1 MKTYYK
7 NKRNKAGLSQSDM
20 AKELGIPC
28 VKYEQIER
36 GEIKMPKRLIDK
48 FNEII
53 SRGNNIHSLE
63 KLEHEREV
71 NEYIDWLNKNDHLK
85 LEMDRFNI
93 STQNELGQL
102 LGYKDGSIIS
112 KLFSGKFADAY
123 DLKNKIYLFFHD
135 ELNMQPK
142 RSNKQ
147 ISNKQRSNKQISD
160 KQKLLTSRLKKYC
173 EAYGLTQR
181 ELSKQLCMSQPTI
194 NRVLMETQIVCNS
207 TLNKIDTFLK
217 SKCFN
222 KDSVDLT
229 AEEEYVPEV
238 MFLGPTPNEDID
250 MLFPELPSNDS
261 NVTVIDFDLNSSE
274 KTTDV
279 TVPDE
284 TDSKELY
291 SIKKIYNENHEKIQK
306 LTEEINKL
314 TQREDVLLDILKEI
328 ERL

>member
-7 NKRNKAGLSQSDM
+7 NKRNKVGLSQSDM
-20 AKELGIPC
+20 ARELGIPC

-71 NEYIDWLNKNDHLK
+71 NEYIDWLSKNDHLK

-93 STQNELGQL
+93 STRNELGQL
-102 LGYKDGSIIS
+102 LGYKGGSIIS
-112 KLFSGKFADAY
+112 KLFSGKFSGAY

-142 RSNKQ
+142 KL
-147 ISNKQRSNKQISD
+147 NKQISD
-160 KQKLLTSRLKKYC
+160 KQKSITSKLKKYC
-173 EAYGLTQR
+173 ETYGLTQS
-181 ELSKQLCMSQPTI
+181 ELSKQMCMSQPTI
-194 NRVLMETQIVCNS
+194 NRILKETRIVGNS
-207 TLNKIDTFLK
+207 TLSKIDIFLK
-217 SKCFN
+217 NKGFN
-222 KDSVDLT
+222 NDCVESIVEEKSVPQ
-229 AEEEYVPEV
+229 A
-238 MFLGPTPNEDID
+238 MFLGPTPNEDTDI
-250 MLFPELPSNDS
+250 LFPELPSDDS
-261 NVTVIDFDLNSSE
+261 NITVVDFDLNGSE
-274 KTTDV
+274 KTTDI
-279 TVPDE
+279 TIPDE

-291 SIKKIYNENHEKIQK
+291 SIKKIYSENHEKIQK

-314 TQREDVLLDILKEI
+314 VQREDVLLDILKEI

>member
-7 NKRNKAGLSQSDM
+7 NKRNKVGLSQSDM
-20 AKELGIPC
+20 ARELGIPC

-36 GEIKMPKRLIDK
+36 GEIKMPKKLIDK

-53 SRGNNIHSLE
+53 TRGNNIHSLE

-71 NEYIDWLNKNDHLK
+71 NEYIDWLIKDDHLK
-85 LEMDRFNI
+85 LEMNRFNI
-93 STQNELGQL
+93 STRTELGQL
-102 LGYKDGSIIS
+102 LGYKDGTILS
-112 KLFSGKFADAY
+112 KLFSGKYANGYGY

-142 RSNKQ
+142 KLSKQ
-147 ISNKQRSNKQISD
+147 ISNKQKSIMSE
-160 KQKLLTSRLKKYC
+160 LKKYC
-173 EAYGLTQR
+173 ETYGLTQH
-181 ELSKQLCMSQPTI
+181 ELSKQMCMSQSTI
-194 NRVLMETQIVCNS
+194 NRILMETRTVSNS

-217 SKCFN
+217 SKGFN
-222 KDSVDLT
+222 KDSVDST
-229 AEEEYVPEV
+229 ADEKFVPEV
-238 MFLGPTPNEDID
+238 MFLEPTPNEDTD
-250 MLFPELPSNDS
+250 MLFPELPSDDS
-261 NVTVIDFDLNSSE
+261 NITVVDFNLNSSE

-279 TVPDE
+279 TIPDE

-291 SIKKIYNENHEKIQK
+291 SIKKIYSENHEKIKK

-314 TQREDVLLDILKEI
+314 VQREGVLLDILKEI

>member
-7 NKRNKAGLSQSDM
+7 NKRNKVGLSQSDM

-71 NEYIDWLNKNDHLK
+71 NEYIDWLSKNDHLK

-93 STQNELGQL
+93 STRTELGQL
-102 LGYKDGSIIS
+102 LGYKGGSIIS
-112 KLFSGKFADAY
+112 KLFSGKFANAY

-142 RSNKQ
+142 KL
-147 ISNKQRSNKQISD
+147 NKQISD
-160 KQKLLTSRLKKYC
+160 KQKSITSKLKKYC
-173 EAYGLTQR
+173 ETYGLTQC
-181 ELSKQLCMSQPTI
+181 ELSKQTHISQATI
-194 NRVLMETQIVCNS
+194 NRLLKETQIVGNS
-207 TLNKIDTFLK
+207 TLNKIDIFLK
-217 SKCFN
+217 NKGFN
-222 KDSVDLT
+222 NNCVESTVEEKSVPQ
-229 AEEEYVPEV
+229 A
-238 MFLGPTPNEDID
+238 MFLSPTPNEDTD
-250 MLFPELPSNDS
+250 VLFPELPSDDS
-261 NVTVIDFDLNSSE
+261 NITVVDFDLNSSE

-279 TVPDE
+279 TIPDE

-314 TQREDVLLDILKEI
+314 VQREDVLLDILKEI

>member
-7 NKRNKAGLSQSDM
+7 NKRNKVGLSQSDM
-20 AKELGIPC
+20 ARELGIPC
-28 VKYEQIER
+28 VKYEQIEK

-71 NEYIDWLNKNDHLK
+71 NEYIDWLSKNDHLK

-93 STQNELGQL
+93 STRTELGQL
-102 LGYKDGSIIS
+102 LGYKGGSIIS
-112 KLFSGKFADAY
+112 KLFSGKFANAY

-142 RSNKQ
+142 KPKKSNKQ
-147 ISNKQRSNKQISD
+147 
-160 KQKLLTSRLKKYC
+160 KLIKDRLKKYC
-173 EAYGLTQR
+173 EAYGLTQC
-181 ELSKQLCMSQPTI
+181 ELSKQTHISQATI
-194 NRVLMETQIVCNS
+194 NRLLKETQIVGNS
-207 TLNKIDTFLK
+207 TLSKIDIFLK
-217 SKCFN
+217 NKGFN
-222 KDSVDLT
+222 NDCVESTVEEKSVPQ
-229 AEEEYVPEV
+229 A
-238 MFLGPTPNEDID
+238 MFLAPTPNEDTDI
-250 MLFPELPSNDS
+250 LFPELPSNDS
-261 NVTVIDFDLNSSE
+261 NVKIVDFDLNSSE

-314 TQREDVLLDILKEI
+314 VQREDVLLDILKEI

>member
-7 NKRNKAGLSQSDM
+7 NKRNKVGLSQSDM

-71 NEYIDWLNKNDHLK
+71 NEYIDWLSKNDHLK

-93 STQNELGQL
+93 STRNELGQL

-142 RSNKQ
+142 KPKKSN
-147 ISNKQRSNKQISD
+147 
-160 KQKLLTSRLKKYC
+160 KQKLLTSKLKKYC
-173 EAYGLTQR
+173 ETYGLTQC
-181 ELSKQLCMSQPTI
+181 ELSKQTHISQATI
-194 NRVLMETQIVCNS
+194 NRLLKETQIVGNS
-207 TLNKIDTFLK
+207 TLNKIDIFLK
-217 SKCFN
+217 NKGFN
-222 KDSVDLT
+222 NDCIEST
-229 AEEEYVPEV
+229 AEEKSVPQA
-238 MFLGPTPNEDID
+238 MFLAPTPNEDID

-261 NVTVIDFDLNSSE
+261 NVTAIDFDLNSSE

-284 TDSKELY
+284 TDSKEIY

-314 TQREDVLLDILKEI
+314 VQREDVLLDILKEI

>member
-7 NKRNKAGLSQSDM
+7 NKRNKVGLSQSDM
-20 AKELGIPC
+20 ARELGIPC

-71 NEYIDWLNKNDHLK
+71 NEYIDWLSKNDHLK

-93 STQNELGQL
+93 STRNELGLL
-102 LGYKDGSIIS
+102 LGYKGGSIIS
-112 KLFSGKFADAY
+112 KLFSGKFAGAY

-142 RSNKQ
+142 KL
-147 ISNKQRSNKQISD
+147 NKQISD
-160 KQKLLTSRLKKYC
+160 KQKSITSKLKKYC
-173 EAYGLTQR
+173 ETYGLTQSK
-181 ELSKQLCMSQPTI
+181 LSKQMCVSQATI
-194 NRVLMETQIVCNS
+194 NRLLKETQILGNS
-207 TLNKIDTFLK
+207 TLSKIDIFLK
-217 SKCFN
+217 NKGFN
-222 KDSVDLT
+222 NNCVESTVEEKSVPQ
-229 AEEEYVPEV
+229 A
-238 MFLGPTPNEDID
+238 MFLGPTPNEDTDI
-250 MLFPELPSNDS
+250 LFPELPSNDS
-261 NVTVIDFDLNSSE
+261 NITVVDFDLNSSK

-279 TVPDE
+279 TIPDE

-314 TQREDVLLDILKEI
+314 VQREDVLLDILKEI
-328 ERL
+328 EGL

>member
-7 NKRNKAGLSQSDM
+7 NKRNKVGLSQSDM
-20 AKELGIPC
+20 ARELGIPC

-71 NEYIDWLNKNDHLK
+71 NEYIDWLSKNDHLK

-93 STQNELGQL
+93 STRNELGQL
-102 LGYKDGSIIS
+102 LGYKGGSIIS

-123 DLKNKIYLFFHD
+123 NLKNKIYLFFHD

-142 RSNKQ
+142 KL
-147 ISNKQRSNKQISD
+147 NKQISD
-160 KQKLLTSRLKKYC
+160 KQKSITSKLKKYC
-173 EAYGLTQR
+173 ESYGLTQS
-181 ELSKQLCMSQPTI
+181 ELSKQMCMSQATI
-194 NRVLMETQIVCNS
+194 NRLLKETRILGNS
-207 TLNKIDTFLK
+207 TLSKIDIFLK
-217 SKCFN
+217 SKGFN
-222 KDSVDLT
+222 NDCVEST
-229 AEEEYVPEV
+229 AEEKSVPQA
-238 MFLGPTPNEDID
+238 MFLGPTPNEDTDI
-250 MLFPELPSNDS
+250 LFPELPSDDS
-261 NVTVIDFDLNSSE
+261 NIAVVDFDLNSSE

-279 TVPDE
+279 TIPDE

-291 SIKKIYNENHEKIQK
+291 SIKKIYSENHEKIQK

-314 TQREDVLLDILKEI
+314 VQREDVLLDILKEI

>member
-7 NKRNKAGLSQSDM
+7 NKRNKVGLSQSDM
-20 AKELGIPC
+20 ARELGIPC

-36 GEIKMPKRLIDK
+36 GEIKMPKKLIDK

-53 SRGNNIHSLE
+53 TRGNNIHSLE

-71 NEYIDWLNKNDHLK
+71 NEYIDWLIKDDHLK
-85 LEMDRFNI
+85 LEMNMFNI
-93 STQNELGQL
+93 STRNELGQL
-102 LGYKDGSIIS
+102 LGYKDGTILS
-112 KLFSGKFADAY
+112 KLFSGKYANGYAY

-142 RSNKQ
+142 KLNKQ
-147 ISNKQRSNKQISD
+147 ISNKQKSI
-160 KQKLLTSRLKKYC
+160 TSKLKKYC
-173 EAYGLTQR
+173 ETYGLTQS
-181 ELSKQLCMSQPTI
+181 ELSKQMCMSLPTI
-194 NRVLMETQIVCNS
+194 NRLLKETQIVGNS
-207 TLNKIDTFLK
+207 TLSKIDIFLK
-217 SKCFN
+217 NKGFN
-222 KDSVDLT
+222 NDCVESTV
-229 AEEEYVPEV
+229 EEKSIPQA
-238 MFLGPTPNEDID
+238 MFLGPTPNEDTDI
-250 MLFPELPSNDS
+250 LFPELPSDDS
-261 NVTVIDFDLNSSE
+261 NITVVDFDLNSSK

-279 TVPDE
+279 TIPDE

-314 TQREDVLLDILKEI
+314 VQREGVLLDILKEI

>member
-7 NKRNKAGLSQSDM
+7 NKRNKVGLSQSDM
-20 AKELGIPC
+20 ARELGIPC

-71 NEYIDWLNKNDHLK
+71 NEYIDWLSKNDHLK

-93 STQNELGQL
+93 STRNELGQL
-102 LGYKDGSIIS
+102 LGYKGGSIIS
-112 KLFSGKFADAY
+112 KLFSGKFANAY

-142 RSNKQ
+142 KL
-147 ISNKQRSNKQISD
+147 NKQISD
-160 KQKLLTSRLKKYC
+160 KQKSIASKLKKYC
-173 EAYGLTQR
+173 ETYGLTQY
-181 ELSKQLCMSQPTI
+181 ELSKQMCMSQPTI
-194 NRVLMETQIVCNS
+194 NRLLKETRIVGNS
-207 TLNKIDTFLK
+207 TLSKIDIFLK
-217 SKCFN
+217 NKGFN
-222 KDSVDLT
+222 NDCVEST
-229 AEEEYVPEV
+229 AEEKSVPQA
-238 MFLGPTPNEDID
+238 MFLSPTPNEDTDI
-250 MLFPELPSNDS
+250 LFPELPSDDS
-261 NVTVIDFDLNSSE
+261 NITVVDFDLNSSE
-274 KTTDV
+274 NTTDV
-279 TVPDE
+279 TIPDE

-291 SIKKIYNENHEKIQK
+291 SIKKIYSENHEKIQK

-314 TQREDVLLDILKEI
+314 VQREDVLLDILKEI

>member
-7 NKRNKAGLSQSDM
+7 NKRNKVGLSQSDM
-20 AKELGIPC
+20 ARELGIPC

-71 NEYIDWLNKNDHLK
+71 NEYIDWLSKNDHLK

-93 STQNELGQL
+93 STRNELGEL
-102 LGYKDGSIIS
+102 LGYKGGSIIS
-112 KLFSGKFADAY
+112 KLFSGKFVNAY

-142 RSNKQ
+142 KLNKQ
-147 ISNKQRSNKQISD
+147 ISNKQKSI
-160 KQKLLTSRLKKYC
+160 TSKLKKYC
-173 EAYGLTQR
+173 EAYGLTQS
-181 ELSKQLCMSQPTI
+181 ELSKQMCMSQPTI
-194 NRVLMETQIVCNS
+194 NRLLKETRIVGNS
-207 TLNKIDTFLK
+207 TLSKIDIFLK
-217 SKCFN
+217 NKGFN
-222 KDSVDLT
+222 NDCVEST
-229 AEEEYVPEV
+229 AEEKSVPQA
-238 MFLGPTPNEDID
+238 MFLSPTPNEDTDI
-250 MLFPELPSNDS
+250 LFPELPSSDS
-261 NVTVIDFDLNSSE
+261 NITVVDFDSNSSE

-279 TVPDE
+279 TIPDE

-291 SIKKIYNENHEKIQK
+291 SIKKIYSENHEKIQK

-314 TQREDVLLDILKEI
+314 VQREDVLLDILKEI

>member
-7 NKRNKAGLSQSDM
+7 NKRNKVGLSQSDM
-20 AKELGIPC
+20 ARELGIPC

-36 GEIKMPKRLIDK
+36 GEIKMPKKLIDK

-53 SRGNNIHSLE
+53 TRGNNIHSLE

-71 NEYIDWLNKNDHLK
+71 NEYIDWLIKDDHLK
-85 LEMDRFNI
+85 LEMNMFNI
-93 STQNELGQL
+93 STRNELGQL
-102 LGYKDGSIIS
+102 LGYKDGTILS
-112 KLFSGKFADAY
+112 KLFSGKYANGYCY

-142 RSNKQ
+142 KLNKQ
-147 ISNKQRSNKQISD
+147 ISNKQKSITIK
-160 KQKLLTSRLKKYC
+160 LKKYC
-173 EAYGLTQR
+173 ETYGLTQS
-181 ELSKQLCMSQPTI
+181 ELSKQMCISLPTI
-194 NRVLMETQIVCNS
+194 NRLLKETQIVGNS

-217 SKCFN
+217 SKGFN
-222 KDSVDLT
+222 NDCVESTV
-229 AEEEYVPEV
+229 EEKSIPQA
-238 MFLGPTPNEDID
+238 MFLGPTPNEDTDI
-250 MLFPELPSNDS
+250 LFPELPSDDS
-261 NVTVIDFDLNSSE
+261 NITVVDFDLNSSK

-279 TVPDE
+279 TIPDE

-314 TQREDVLLDILKEI
+314 VQREGVLLDILKEI

>member
-7 NKRNKAGLSQSDM
+7 NKRNKVGLSQSDM
-20 AKELGIPC
+20 ARELGIPC

-71 NEYIDWLNKNDHLK
+71 NEYIDWLSKNDHLK

-93 STQNELGQL
+93 STRNELGLL
-102 LGYKDGSIIS
+102 LGYKGGSIIS
-112 KLFSGKFADAY
+112 KLFSGKFANAYAY

-142 RSNKQ
+142 KL
-147 ISNKQRSNKQISD
+147 NKQISD
-160 KQKLLTSRLKKYC
+160 KQKSITSKLKKYC
-173 EAYGLTQR
+173 ETYGLTQY
-181 ELSKQLCMSQPTI
+181 ELSKQMCMSQPTI
-194 NRVLMETQIVCNS
+194 NRLLNETRIVGNS
-207 TLNKIDTFLK
+207 TLSKIDTFLK
-217 SKCFN
+217 SKGFN
-222 KDSVDLT
+222 NDCVEST
-229 AEEEYVPEV
+229 AEEKSVPQA
-238 MFLGPTPNEDID
+238 MFLSPTPNEDTDI
-250 MLFPELPSNDS
+250 LFPELPSDDS
-261 NVTVIDFDLNSSE
+261 NIAVVDFDLNSSE

-279 TVPDE
+279 TIPDE
-284 TDSKELY
+284 TDSKEIY

-314 TQREDVLLDILKEI
+314 VQREDVLLDILKEI

>member
-71 NEYIDWLNKNDHLK
+71 NEYIDWLNKNNHLK

-147 ISNKQRSNKQISD
+147 RSNKQISD
-160 KQKLLTSRLKKYC
+160 KQKLLTSKLKKYC

-194 NRVLMETQIVCNS
+194 NRILMETQIVCNS

-222 KDSVDLT
+222 KDNVDST
-229 AEEEYVPEV
+229 ADEEYVPEV

-274 KTTDV
+274 KATDV

>member
-7 NKRNKAGLSQSDM
+7 NKRNKVGLSQSDM
-20 AKELGIPC
+20 ARELGIPC

-71 NEYIDWLNKNDHLK
+71 NEYIDWLSKNDHLK

-93 STQNELGQL
+93 STRNELGQL
-102 LGYKDGSIIS
+102 LGYKGGSIIS
-112 KLFSGKFADAY
+112 KLFSGKFANAYAY

-142 RSNKQ
+142 KPKKSNKQ
-147 ISNKQRSNKQISD
+147 KLITSN
-160 KQKLLTSRLKKYC
+160 LKKYC
-173 EAYGLTQR
+173 EAYGLTQC
-181 ELSKQLCMSQPTI
+181 ELSKQTHISQATI
-194 NRVLMETQIVCNS
+194 NRLLKETQTVGNS
-207 TLNKIDTFLK
+207 TLNKIDIFLK
-217 SKCFN
+217 NKGFN
-222 KDSVDLT
+222 NDCIESTVEEKSVPQ
-229 AEEEYVPEV
+229 A
-238 MFLGPTPNEDID
+238 MFLSPTPNEDTDI
-250 MLFPELPSNDS
+250 LFPELPSNDS
-261 NVTVIDFDLNSSE
+261 NVKIVDFDLNSSE

-279 TVPDE
+279 TIPDE

-314 TQREDVLLDILKEI
+314 VQREDVLLDILKEI

>member
-7 NKRNKAGLSQSDM
+7 NKRNKVGLSQSDM
-20 AKELGIPC
+20 ARELGIPC
-28 VKYEQIER
+28 VKYEQIEK

-71 NEYIDWLNKNDHLK
+71 NEYIDWLSKNDHLK

-93 STQNELGQL
+93 STRNELGQL
-102 LGYKDGSIIS
+102 LGYKGGSIIS
-112 KLFSGKFADAY
+112 KLFSGKFANAY

-142 RSNKQ
+142 KL
-147 ISNKQRSNKQISD
+147 NKQISD
-160 KQKLLTSRLKKYC
+160 KQKSITSKLKKYC
-173 EAYGLTQR
+173 ETYGLTQY
-181 ELSKQLCMSQPTI
+181 ELSKQMCTSQSTI
-194 NRVLMETQIVCNS
+194 NRLLKETQIVGNS
-207 TLNKIDTFLK
+207 TLNKIDIFLK
-217 SKCFN
+217 NKGFN
-222 KDSVDLT
+222 NDCVESTVEEKSVPQ
-229 AEEEYVPEV
+229 A
-238 MFLGPTPNEDID
+238 MFLGPIPNEDTDI
-250 MLFPELPSNDS
+250 LFPELPSNDS
-261 NVTVIDFDLNSSE
+261 NVKIVDFDLNSSE

-314 TQREDVLLDILKEI
+314 VQREDVLLDILKEI

>member
-7 NKRNKAGLSQSDM
+7 NKRNKVGLSQSDM
-20 AKELGIPC
+20 ARELGIPC

-71 NEYIDWLNKNDHLK
+71 NEYIDWLSKNDHLK

-93 STQNELGQL
+93 STRNELGLL
-102 LGYKDGSIIS
+102 LGYKGGSIIS
-112 KLFSGKFADAY
+112 KLFSGKFANAY

-142 RSNKQ
+142 KL
-147 ISNKQRSNKQISD
+147 NKQISD
-160 KQKLLTSRLKKYC
+160 KQKSITSKLKKYC
-173 EAYGLTQR
+173 ETYGLTQS
-181 ELSKQLCMSQPTI
+181 ELSKQMCMSQPTI
-194 NRVLMETQIVCNS
+194 NRLLKETRIVGNS
-207 TLNKIDTFLK
+207 TLSKIDIFLK

-222 KDSVDLT
+222 NDYVEST
-229 AEEEYVPEV
+229 AEEKSVPQA
-238 MFLGPTPNEDID
+238 MFLGPTPNEDTDI
-250 MLFPELPSNDS
+250 LFPELPSDDS
-261 NVTVIDFDLNSSE
+261 NITVVDFDLNSSE

-279 TVPDE
+279 TIPDE

-291 SIKKIYNENHEKIQK
+291 SIKKIYSENHEKIQK

-314 TQREDVLLDILKEI
+314 VQREDVLLDILKEI

>member
-7 NKRNKAGLSQSDM
+7 NKRNKVGLSQSDM
-20 AKELGIPC
+20 ARELGIPC

-36 GEIKMPKRLIDK
+36 GEIKMPKKLIDK

-53 SRGNNIHSLE
+53 TRGNNIHSLE

-71 NEYIDWLNKNDHLK
+71 NEYIDWLIKDDHLK
-85 LEMDRFNI
+85 LEMNMFNI
-93 STQNELGQL
+93 STRNELGQL
-102 LGYKDGSIIS
+102 LGYKDGTILS
-112 KLFSGKFADAY
+112 KLFSGKYANGYCY

-142 RSNKQ
+142 KLNKQ
-147 ISNKQRSNKQISD
+147 ISNKQKSI
-160 KQKLLTSRLKKYC
+160 TSKLKKYC
-173 EAYGLTQR
+173 ETYGLTQS
-181 ELSKQLCMSQPTI
+181 ELSKQMCMSLPTI
-194 NRVLMETQIVCNS
+194 NRLLKETRIVGNS
-207 TLNKIDTFLK
+207 TLSKIDIFLK
-217 SKCFN
+217 NKGFN
-222 KDSVDLT
+222 NDCVESTVEEKSVPQ
-229 AEEEYVPEV
+229 A
-238 MFLGPTPNEDID
+238 MFLEPTPNEDTD
-250 MLFPELPSNDS
+250 MLFPELPSDDS
-261 NVTVIDFDLNSSE
+261 NVTVIDFDLNSSK

-291 SIKKIYNENHEKIQK
+291 SIKKIYSENHEKIQK

-314 TQREDVLLDILKEI
+314 VQREDVLLDILKEI

>member
-7 NKRNKAGLSQSDM
+7 NKRNKVGLSQSDM
-20 AKELGIPC
+20 ARELGIPC

-71 NEYIDWLNKNDHLK
+71 NEYIDWLSKNDHLK

-93 STQNELGQL
+93 STRNELGEL
-102 LGYKDGSIIS
+102 LGYKGGSIIS

-142 RSNKQ
+142 KL
-147 ISNKQRSNKQISD
+147 NKQISD
-160 KQKLLTSRLKKYC
+160 KQKSITSKLKKYY
-173 EAYGLTQR
+173 ETYGLTQS
-181 ELSKQLCMSQPTI
+181 ELSKQMCMSQPTI
-194 NRVLMETQIVCNS
+194 NRILKETRIVGNS
-207 TLNKIDTFLK
+207 TLSKIDIFLK
-217 SKCFN
+217 N
-222 KDSVDLT
+222 KDFNNDCVEST
-229 AEEEYVPEV
+229 AEEKSVPQA
-238 MFLGPTPNEDID
+238 MFLGPTPNEDTDI
-250 MLFPELPSNDS
+250 LFPELPSNDS
-261 NVTVIDFDLNSSE
+261 NVTVVDFDLNSSE

-279 TVPDE
+279 TIPDE

-314 TQREDVLLDILKEI
+314 VQREDVLLDILKEI

>member
-7 NKRNKAGLSQSDM
+7 NKRNKVGLSQSDM

-71 NEYIDWLNKNDHLK
+71 NEYIDWLSKNDHLK

-93 STQNELGQL
+93 STRNELGQL
-102 LGYKDGSIIS
+102 LGYKGGSIIS

-142 RSNKQ
+142 KPKKSNKQ
-147 ISNKQRSNKQISD
+147 
-160 KQKLLTSRLKKYC
+160 KLIKDRLKKYC
-173 EAYGLTQR
+173 EAYGLTQC
-181 ELSKQLCMSQPTI
+181 ELSKQTHISQATI
-194 NRVLMETQIVCNS
+194 NRILMETQIVSNS

-217 SKCFN
+217 SKGFD
-222 KDSVDLT
+222 KDSVEST
-229 AEEEYVPEV
+229 AEEKSVPQA
-238 MFLGPTPNEDID
+238 MFLAPTPNEDID

-284 TDSKELY
+284 TDSKEIY

-314 TQREDVLLDILKEI
+314 VQREDVLLDILKEI

>member
-7 NKRNKAGLSQSDM
+7 NKRNKVGLSQSDM
-20 AKELGIPC
+20 ARELGIPC

-36 GEIKMPKRLIDK
+36 GEIKMPKKLIDK

-53 SRGNNIHSLE
+53 TRGNNIHSLE

-71 NEYIDWLNKNDHLK
+71 NEYIDWLSKNDHLK

-102 LGYKDGSIIS
+102 LGYEGGSIIS
-112 KLFSGKFADAY
+112 KLFSGKFANGYAY

-142 RSNKQ
+142 KP
-147 ISNKQRSNKQISD
+147 KISD
-160 KQKLLTSRLKKYC
+160 KQKLIKDRLKKYC
-173 EAYGLTQR
+173 EAYGLTQC
-181 ELSKQLCMSQPTI
+181 ELSKQTHISQATI
-194 NRVLMETQIVCNS
+194 NRLLKETQTVGNS
-207 TLNKIDTFLK
+207 TLNKIDIFLK
-217 SKCFN
+217 NKGFN
-222 KDSVDLT
+222 NDCIESTADEKSVPQ
-229 AEEEYVPEV
+229 A
-238 MFLGPTPNEDID
+238 MFLGPTPNEDADI
-250 MLFPELPSNDS
+250 LFPELPSDDS
-261 NVTVIDFDLNSSE
+261 NITVVDFDLNVSE
-274 KTTDV
+274 KTTDI
-279 TVPDE
+279 TIPDE

-314 TQREDVLLDILKEI
+314 VQREDVLLDILKEI

>member
-7 NKRNKAGLSQSDM
+7 NKRNKVGLSQSDM
-20 AKELGIPC
+20 ARELGIPC

-36 GEIKMPKRLIDK
+36 GEIKMPKKLIDK

-53 SRGNNIHSLE
+53 TRGNNIHSLE

-71 NEYIDWLNKNDHLK
+71 NEYIDWLIKDDHLK
-85 LEMDRFNI
+85 LEMNMFNI
-93 STQNELGQL
+93 STRNELGQL
-102 LGYKDGSIIS
+102 LGYKDGTILS
-112 KLFSGKFADAY
+112 KLFSGKYANGYCY

-142 RSNKQ
+142 KLNKQ
-147 ISNKQRSNKQISD
+147 ISNKQKSI
-160 KQKLLTSRLKKYC
+160 TSKLKKYC
-173 EAYGLTQR
+173 ETYGLTQS
-181 ELSKQLCMSQPTI
+181 ELSKQMCMSLPTI
-194 NRVLMETQIVCNS
+194 NRLLKETRIVGNS

-217 SKCFN
+217 SKGFN
-222 KDSVDLT
+222 KDSVDST
-229 AEEEYVPEV
+229 ADEKFVPDV
-238 MFLGPTPNEDID
+238 MFLGPTPNEDTDI
-250 MLFPELPSNDS
+250 LFPELPSDDS
-261 NVTVIDFDLNSSE
+261 NITVVDFDLNSSK

-279 TVPDE
+279 TIPDE

-291 SIKKIYNENHEKIQK
+291 SIKKIYSENHEKIQK

-314 TQREDVLLDILKEI
+314 VQREGVLLDILKEI

>member
-71 NEYIDWLNKNDHLK
+71 NEYIDWLSKNDHLK

-93 STQNELGQL
+93 STRNELGQL
-102 LGYKDGSIIS
+102 LGYTDGSIIS

-142 RSNKQ
+142 KSKKQ
-147 ISNKQRSNKQISD
+147 ILNKQISD
-160 KQKLLTSRLKKYC
+160 KQKLLTSKLKKYC
-173 EAYGLTQR
+173 ECYELTQR

-194 NRVLMETQIVCNS
+194 NRILMETQTVSNS

-217 SKCFN
+217 SKSFN
-222 KDSVDLT
+222 KNRVEST
-229 AEEEYVPEV
+229 AEEESVPQV
-238 MFLGPTPNEDID
+238 MFLAPTPNEDID

-261 NVTVIDFDLNSSE
+261 NVTVIDFDLNGSE

>member
-7 NKRNKAGLSQSDM
+7 NKRNKVGLSQSDM
-20 AKELGIPC
+20 ARELGIPC

-71 NEYIDWLNKNDHLK
+71 NEYIDWLSKNDHLK

-93 STQNELGQL
+93 STRNELGLL
-102 LGYKDGSIIS
+102 LGYKGGSIIS
-112 KLFSGKFADAY
+112 KLFSGKFADAYAY

-142 RSNKQ
+142 KSKKQ
-147 ISNKQRSNKQISD
+147 ISNKQISD
-160 KQKLLTSRLKKYC
+160 KQKLLTSELKKYC
-173 EAYGLTQR
+173 ECYGLTQR
-181 ELSKQLCMSQPTI
+181 ELSKQMCMSQPTI
-194 NRVLMETQIVCNS
+194 NRILMETQIVSNS

-217 SKCFN
+217 SESFN
-222 KDSVDLT
+222 KDHVESTVEEKSVPQ
-229 AEEEYVPEV
+229 A
-238 MFLGPTPNEDID
+238 MFLSPTPNEDADI
-250 MLFPELPSNDS
+250 LFPELPSGDS
-261 NVTVIDFDLNSSE
+261 NVTVVDFDLNSSE

-314 TQREDVLLDILKEI
+314 VQREDVLLDILKEI

>member
-7 NKRNKAGLSQSDM
+7 NKRNKVGLSQSDM
-20 AKELGIPC
+20 ARELGIPC

-36 GEIKMPKRLIDK
+36 GEIKMPKKLIDK

-53 SRGNNIHSLE
+53 TRGNNIHSLE

-71 NEYIDWLNKNDHLK
+71 NEYIDWLIKDDHLK
-85 LEMDRFNI
+85 LEMNMFNI
-93 STQNELGQL
+93 STRNELGQL
-102 LGYKDGSIIS
+102 LGYKDGTILS
-112 KLFSGKFADAY
+112 KLFSGKYANGYCY

-142 RSNKQ
+142 KLNKQ
-147 ISNKQRSNKQISD
+147 ISNKQKSITIK
-160 KQKLLTSRLKKYC
+160 LKKYC
-173 EAYGLTQR
+173 ETYGLTQS
-181 ELSKQLCMSQPTI
+181 ELSKQMCISLPTI
-194 NRVLMETQIVCNS
+194 NRLLKETQIVGNS

-217 SKCFN
+217 SKGFN
-222 KDSVDLT
+222 KDSVDST
-229 AEEEYVPEV
+229 ADEKFVPDV
-238 MFLGPTPNEDID
+238 MFLGPTPNEDTDI
-250 MLFPELPSNDS
+250 LFPELPSDDS
-261 NVTVIDFDLNSSE
+261 NITVVDFDLNSSK

-279 TVPDE
+279 TIPDE

-314 TQREDVLLDILKEI
+314 VQREGVLLDILKEI

>member
-7 NKRNKAGLSQSDM
+7 NKRNKVGLSQSDM
-20 AKELGIPC
+20 ARELGIPC

-53 SRGNNIHSLE
+53 TRGNNIHSLE

-71 NEYIDWLNKNDHLK
+71 NEYIDWLSKNDHLK

-93 STQNELGQL
+93 STRNELGQL
-102 LGYKDGSIIS
+102 LGYKGGSIIS
-112 KLFSGKFADAY
+112 KLFSGKYANGYAY

-142 RSNKQ
+142 KL
-147 ISNKQRSNKQISD
+147 NKQISD
-160 KQKLLTSRLKKYC
+160 KQKSITSKLKKYC
-173 EAYGLTQR
+173 ETYGLTQS
-181 ELSKQLCMSQPTI
+181 ELSKQMCMSQPTI
-194 NRVLMETQIVCNS
+194 NRLLKETRIVGNS
-207 TLNKIDTFLK
+207 TLSKIDIFLK
-217 SKCFN
+217 NKGFN
-222 KDSVDLT
+222 NNCVKSTVEEKSVPQ
-229 AEEEYVPEV
+229 A
-238 MFLGPTPNEDID
+238 MFLSPTPNEDTDI
-250 MLFPELPSNDS
+250 LFPELPSNDS
-261 NVTVIDFDLNSSE
+261 NVTVVDFDLNSSE

-279 TVPDE
+279 TIPDE

-314 TQREDVLLDILKEI
+314 VQREDVLLDILKEI

>member
-7 NKRNKAGLSQSDM
+7 NKRNKVGLSQSDM
-20 AKELGIPC
+20 ARELGIPC

-63 KLEHEREV
+63 KLEHKREV
-71 NEYIDWLNKNDHLK
+71 NEYIDWLSKNDHLK

-93 STQNELGQL
+93 STRNELGQL
-102 LGYKDGSIIS
+102 LGYKGGSIIS
-112 KLFSGKFADAY
+112 KLFSGKFANAY

-142 RSNKQ
+142 KL
-147 ISNKQRSNKQISD
+147 NKQISD
-160 KQKLLTSRLKKYC
+160 KQKSITSKLKKYC
-173 EAYGLTQR
+173 ETYGLTQS
-181 ELSKQLCMSQPTI
+181 ELSKQTHISQATI
-194 NRVLMETQIVCNS
+194 NRLLKETQIVGNS
-207 TLNKIDTFLK
+207 TLSKIDIFLK
-217 SKCFN
+217 NKGFN
-222 KDSVDLT
+222 NDCIESTVEEKSVPQ
-229 AEEEYVPEV
+229 A
-238 MFLGPTPNEDID
+238 MFLSPTPNEDID
-250 MLFPELPSNDS
+250 VLFPELPSGDS
-261 NVTVIDFDLNSSE
+261 NVKIVDFDLNSSE

-314 TQREDVLLDILKEI
+314 VQREDVLLDILKEI

>member
-7 NKRNKAGLSQSDM
+7 NKRNKVGLSQSDM
-20 AKELGIPC
+20 ARELGIPC

-71 NEYIDWLNKNDHLK
+71 NEYIDWLSKNDHLK

-93 STQNELGQL
+93 STRNELGQL
-102 LGYKDGSIIS
+102 LGYKGGSIIS
-112 KLFSGKFADAY
+112 KLFSGKFAKAY

-142 RSNKQ
+142 KL
-147 ISNKQRSNKQISD
+147 NKQISD
-160 KQKLLTSRLKKYC
+160 KQKSITSKLKKYC
-173 EAYGLTQR
+173 ETYGLTQC
-181 ELSKQLCMSQPTI
+181 ELSKQTHISQATI
-194 NRVLMETQIVCNS
+194 NRLLKETQIVGNS
-207 TLNKIDTFLK
+207 TLNKIDIFLK
-217 SKCFN
+217 NKGFN
-222 KDSVDLT
+222 NNCVESTVEEKSVPQ
-229 AEEEYVPEV
+229 A
-238 MFLGPTPNEDID
+238 MFLSPTPNEDTD
-250 MLFPELPSNDS
+250 VLFPELPSDDS
-261 NVTVIDFDLNSSE
+261 NITVVDFDLNSSE

-279 TVPDE
+279 TIPDE

-314 TQREDVLLDILKEI
+314 VQREDVLLDILKEI

>member
-7 NKRNKAGLSQSDM
+7 NKRNKVGLSQSDM
-20 AKELGIPC
+20 ARELGIPC

-71 NEYIDWLNKNDHLK
+71 NEYIDWLSKNDHLK

-93 STQNELGQL
+93 STRNELGLL
-102 LGYKDGSIIS
+102 LGYKGGSIIS
-112 KLFSGKFADAY
+112 KLFSGKFVDAY
-123 DLKNKIYLFFHD
+123 NLKNKIYLFFHD

-142 RSNKQ
+142 KL
-147 ISNKQRSNKQISD
+147 NKQISD
-160 KQKLLTSRLKKYC
+160 KQKSITSKLKKYC
-173 EAYGLTQR
+173 ETYGLTQS
-181 ELSKQLCMSQPTI
+181 ELSKQMCMSQPTI
-194 NRVLMETQIVCNS
+194 NRLLKETRIVGNS
-207 TLNKIDTFLK
+207 TLSKIDIFLK
-217 SKCFN
+217 NKGFN
-222 KDSVDLT
+222 NDCVESTVEEKSVPQ
-229 AEEEYVPEV
+229 A
-238 MFLGPTPNEDID
+238 MFLAPTPNEDADI
-250 MLFPELPSNDS
+250 LFPELPSNNS
-261 NVTVIDFDLNSSE
+261 NVTVVDFDLNSSE

-284 TDSKELY
+284 TDSKEIY

-314 TQREDVLLDILKEI
+314 VQREDVLLDILKEI

>member
-36 GEIKMPKRLIDK
+36 GEIKMPKKLIDK

-71 NEYIDWLNKNDHLK
+71 NEYIDWLSKDNHLK
-85 LEMDRFNI
+85 LEMDMFNI
-93 STQNELGQL
+93 STRNELGQL
-102 LGYKDGSIIS
+102 LGYNDGSIIS
-112 KLFSGKFADAY
+112 KLFSGKFTNAY

-142 RSNKQ
+142 KSKKQ
-147 ISNKQRSNKQISD
+147 ISNKQKS
-160 KQKLLTSRLKKYC
+160 LTTKLKKYC
-173 EAYGLTQR
+173 KTHGLTQH
-181 ELSKQLCMSQPTI
+181 EVSKQLCIGQSTI
-194 NRVLMETQIVCNS
+194 NRILMEKQIASNS
-207 TLNKIDTFLK
+207 TLNKIDIFLK
-217 SKCFN
+217 SKGFN
-222 KDSVDLT
+222 DNCVDSSV
-229 AEEEYVPEV
+229 EEKSVPQA
-238 MFLGPTPNEDID
+238 MFLEPTPNEDID
-250 MLFPELPSNDS
+250 TLFPELPSDDS
-261 NVTVIDFDLNSSE
+261 NITVIDFDLNSSK
-274 KTTDV
+274 KTVDI

-284 TDSKELY
+284 TDSKEVY
-291 SIKKIYNENHEKIQK
+291 SIKKIYSENHEKIQK

-314 TQREDVLLDILKEI
+314 VQREDVLLDILKEI

>member
-7 NKRNKAGLSQSDM
+7 NKRNKVGLSQSDM
-20 AKELGIPC
+20 ARELGIPC

-36 GEIKMPKRLIDK
+36 GEIKMPKKLIDK

-53 SRGNNIHSLE
+53 TRGNNIHSLE

-71 NEYIDWLNKNDHLK
+71 NEYIDWLIKDDHLK
-85 LEMDRFNI
+85 LEMNMFNI
-93 STQNELGQL
+93 STRNELGQL
-102 LGYKDGSIIS
+102 LGYKDGTILS
-112 KLFSGKFADAY
+112 KLFSGKYANGYYY

-142 RSNKQ
+142 KLNKQ
-147 ISNKQRSNKQISD
+147 ISNKQKSI
-160 KQKLLTSRLKKYC
+160 TSKLKKYC
-173 EAYGLTQR
+173 ETYGLTQS
-181 ELSKQLCMSQPTI
+181 ELSKQMCMSLPTI
-194 NRVLMETQIVCNS
+194 NRLLKETQIVGNS
-207 TLNKIDTFLK
+207 TLSKIDIFLK
-217 SKCFN
+217 NKGFN
-222 KDSVDLT
+222 NDCVESTV
-229 AEEEYVPEV
+229 EEKSIPQA
-238 MFLGPTPNEDID
+238 MFLEPTPNEDTDI
-250 MLFPELPSNDS
+250 LFPELPSDDS
-261 NVTVIDFDLNSSE
+261 NITVVDFDLNSSK

-279 TVPDE
+279 TIPDE

-314 TQREDVLLDILKEI
+314 VQREGVLLDILKEI

>member
-7 NKRNKAGLSQSDM
+7 NKRNKVGLSQSDM
-20 AKELGIPC
+20 ARELGIPC
-28 VKYEQIER
+28 VKYEQIEK

-71 NEYIDWLNKNDHLK
+71 NEYIDWLSKNDHLK

-93 STQNELGQL
+93 STRNELGQL
-102 LGYKDGSIIS
+102 LGYKGGSIIS
-112 KLFSGKFADAY
+112 KLFSGKFANAY

-142 RSNKQ
+142 KLNKQ
-147 ISNKQRSNKQISD
+147 ISNKQKSI
-160 KQKLLTSRLKKYC
+160 TSKLKKYC
-173 EAYGLTQR
+173 EAYGLTQC
-181 ELSKQLCMSQPTI
+181 ELSKQTHISQATI
-194 NRVLMETQIVCNS
+194 NRLLKETQIVGNS
-207 TLNKIDTFLK
+207 TLNKIDIFLK
-217 SKCFN
+217 N
-222 KDSVDLT
+222 KGFDNDCIEST
-229 AEEEYVPEV
+229 AEEKSVPQA
-238 MFLGPTPNEDID
+238 MFLSPTPNEDADI
-250 MLFPELPSNDS
+250 LFPELPSNDS
-261 NVTVIDFDLNSSE
+261 NVTVVDFDLNSSE

-314 TQREDVLLDILKEI
+314 VQREDVLLDILKEI

>member
-36 GEIKMPKRLIDK
+36 GEIKMPKKLIDK

-71 NEYIDWLNKNDHLK
+71 NEYIDWLSKNDHLK

-93 STQNELGQL
+93 STRNELGQL
-102 LGYKDGSIIS
+102 LGYNGGSIIS
-112 KLFSGKFADAY
+112 KLFSGKFANGYAY

-142 RSNKQ
+142 KL
-147 ISNKQRSNKQISD
+147 NKQISD
-160 KQKLLTSRLKKYC
+160 KQKLIKDRLKKYC
-173 EAYGLTQR
+173 EVYGLTQC
-181 ELSKQLCMSQPTI
+181 ELSKQTHISQATI
-194 NRVLMETQIVCNS
+194 NRLLKETQIVGNS
-207 TLNKIDTFLK
+207 TLNKIDIFLK
-217 SKCFN
+217 NKGFN
-222 KDSVDLT
+222 NDCVESTVEEKSVPQ
-229 AEEEYVPEV
+229 A
-238 MFLGPTPNEDID
+238 MFLGPTPNEDADI
-250 MLFPELPSNDS
+250 LFPELPSGDS
-261 NVTVIDFDLNSSE
+261 NVTVVDFDLNSSE

-314 TQREDVLLDILKEI
+314 VQREDVLLDILKEI

>member
-7 NKRNKAGLSQSDM
+7 NKRNKVGLSQSDM
-20 AKELGIPC
+20 ARELGIPC

-36 GEIKMPKRLIDK
+36 GEIKMPKKLIDK

-53 SRGNNIHSLE
+53 TRGNNIHSLE

-71 NEYIDWLNKNDHLK
+71 NEYIDWLIKDDHLK
-85 LEMDRFNI
+85 LEMNMFNI
-93 STQNELGQL
+93 STRNELGKL
-102 LGYKDGSIIS
+102 LGYKDGTILS
-112 KLFSGKFADAY
+112 KLFSGKYANGYCY

-142 RSNKQ
+142 KLNKQ
-147 ISNKQRSNKQISD
+147 ISNKQKSI
-160 KQKLLTSRLKKYC
+160 TSKLKKYC
-173 EAYGLTQR
+173 ETYGLTQS
-181 ELSKQLCMSQPTI
+181 ELSKQMCMSLPTI
-194 NRVLMETQIVCNS
+194 NRLLKETRIVGNS
-207 TLNKIDTFLK
+207 TLSKIDIFLK
-217 SKCFN
+217 NKGFN
-222 KDSVDLT
+222 NDCVESTV
-229 AEEEYVPEV
+229 EEKSVPEV
-238 MFLGPTPNEDID
+238 MFLGPTPNEDTN
-250 MLFPELPSNDS
+250 MLFPELPSDDS
-261 NVTVIDFDLNSSE
+261 NVTVIDFDLNSSK

-279 TVPDE
+279 TIPDE

-314 TQREDVLLDILKEI
+314 VQREAVLLDILKEI

>member
-71 NEYIDWLNKNDHLK
+71 NEYIDWLSKNDHLK

-93 STQNELGQL
+93 STRNELGQL

-123 DLKNKIYLFFHD
+123 NLKNKIYLFFHD

-142 RSNKQ
+142 KPKKSNKQ
-147 ISNKQRSNKQISD
+147 
-160 KQKLLTSRLKKYC
+160 KLIKDRLKKYC
-173 EAYGLTQR
+173 EAYGLTQC
-181 ELSKQLCMSQPTI
+181 ELSKQTHISQATI
-194 NRVLMETQIVCNS
+194 NRLLKETQIVGNS

-217 SKCFN
+217 SKAFN
-222 KDSVDLT
+222 NNCIEST
-229 AEEEYVPEV
+229 AEEKSVPQA
-238 MFLGPTPNEDID
+238 MFLAPTPNEDID

-261 NVTVIDFDLNSSE
+261 NITVIDFDLNGSK

-279 TVPDE
+279 SVPDE

-314 TQREDVLLDILKEI
+314 VQREDVLLDILKEI

>member
-7 NKRNKAGLSQSDM
+7 NKRNKVGLSQSDM
-20 AKELGIPC
+20 ARELGIPC

-36 GEIKMPKRLIDK
+36 GEIKMPKKLIDK

-53 SRGNNIHSLE
+53 TRGNNIHSLE

-71 NEYIDWLNKNDHLK
+71 NEYIDWLIKDDHLK
-85 LEMDRFNI
+85 LEMNMFNI
-93 STQNELGQL
+93 STRNELGQL
-102 LGYKDGSIIS
+102 LGYKDGTILS
-112 KLFSGKFADAY
+112 KLFSGKYANGYAY

-142 RSNKQ
+142 KLNKQ
-147 ISNKQRSNKQISD
+147 ISNKQKSITIK
-160 KQKLLTSRLKKYC
+160 LKKYC
-173 EAYGLTQR
+173 ETYGLTQS
-181 ELSKQLCMSQPTI
+181 ELSKQMCISLPTI
-194 NRVLMETQIVCNS
+194 NRLLKETQIVGNS

-217 SKCFN
+217 SKGFN
-222 KDSVDLT
+222 KDSVDST
-229 AEEEYVPEV
+229 ADEKFVPDV
-238 MFLGPTPNEDID
+238 MFLGPTPNEDTDI
-250 MLFPELPSNDS
+250 LFPELPSDDS
-261 NVTVIDFDLNSSE
+261 NITVVDFDLNSSK

-279 TVPDE
+279 TIPDE

-314 TQREDVLLDILKEI
+314 VQREGVLLDILKEI

>member
-7 NKRNKAGLSQSDM
+7 NKRNKVGLSQSDM
-20 AKELGIPC
+20 ARELGIPC
-28 VKYEQIER
+28 VKYEQIEK

-71 NEYIDWLNKNDHLK
+71 NEYIDWLSKNDHLK

-93 STQNELGQL
+93 STRNELGQL
-102 LGYKDGSIIS
+102 LGYKGGSIIS

-142 RSNKQ
+142 KPKKSNKQ
-147 ISNKQRSNKQISD
+147 
-160 KQKLLTSRLKKYC
+160 KLIKDRLKKYC
-173 EAYGLTQR
+173 ETYGLTQS
-181 ELSKQLCMSQPTI
+181 ELSKQTHISQATI
-194 NRVLMETQIVCNS
+194 NRLLKETQIVGNS
-207 TLNKIDTFLK
+207 TLNKIDIFLK
-217 SKCFN
+217 NKGFN
-222 KDSVDLT
+222 NDCVEST
-229 AEEEYVPEV
+229 AEEKSVPQA
-238 MFLGPTPNEDID
+238 MFLAPTPNEDID
-250 MLFPELPSNDS
+250 VLFPELPSNDS
-261 NVTVIDFDLNSSE
+261 NVTVVDFDLNSSE

-314 TQREDVLLDILKEI
+314 VQREDVLLDILKEI